1 MAKEIGRQ
9 GLTTVEEVVLAQTLE
24 LEALMNVL
32 ERKGV
37 LSKTEIVEEMKRL
50 REKTPKAK

>member
-32 ERKGV
+32 ERKGL
-37 LSKTEIVEEMKRL
+37 LSKTEIVQEMKRL

>member
-9 GLTTVEEVVLAQTLE
+9 GLTTVEEVVLAQALE

-32 ERKGV
+32 EKKGV
-37 LSKTEIVEEMKRL
+37 LSKREILEEMKRL
-50 REKTPKAK
+50 RASKPKAQ

>member
-24 LEALMNVL
+24 LEALVNVL

>member
-9 GLTTVEEVVLAQTLE
+9 GLTTVEEVVMAQVLE
-24 LEALMNVL
+24 LEALMNLL

-37 LSKTEIVEEMKRL
+37 LRKTEILEEMKRL
-50 REKTPKAK
+50 RASKPKAQ